1 MAHTD
6 SATTGQDQHILP
18 LELVLRI
25 LTLPWQDETHASAC
39 ETLIGELTEHELE
52 VAARTSYVYWVAVT
66 TYPTLITSDI
76 RKRSAMKE
84 ARRHFVGEGL
94 DHDKALLSLR
104 ETLDFRR
111 KYQLDL
117 LRTCMVPDYPN
128 YTNDE
133 SALTAARYRA
143 YIQEEAR
150 HQTNVVRGH
159 DKMSRC
165 IVLKLERRS
174 AQHDQETFFI
184 AHLYL
189 IERAIATTEVLSEGR
204 EEKCL
209 GIGDFGT
216 YQSAYAPSR
225 QALVAL
231 MDVLQRHYPERLQKM
246 ILLDPP
252 FWMRSL
258 YSILRVFLRSET
270 REKIAMVSGMVRCQ
284 WSCDG
289 RRTPSALCRSLT
301 IASKS
306 NYFLLQDEKE
316 AVLGRIID
324 ADQATPFILP
334 GGTLDSP
341 VDMERFLNNI
351 PFHSLYDD
359 GSIALST

>member
-1 MAHTD
+1 MAHT
-6 SATTGQDQHILP
+6 ANNTTGQNPHLLP
-18 LELVLRI
+18 LELVQRI
-25 LTLPWQDETHASAC
+25 LTRPWQDETHASAC

-66 TYPTLITSDI
+66 THPTLVTTDI
-76 RKRSAMKE
+76 RQRSAMKE
-84 ARRHFVGEGL
+84 PRRHFVGEGF
-94 DHDKALLSLR
+94 DYDKALLSLR

-128 YTNDE
+128 YSNAE
-133 SALTAARYRA
+133 AALIAARYRG

-150 HQTNVVRGH
+150 HQTNVVRGC

-174 AQHDQETFFI
+174 AQHDQDTFFI

-189 IERAIATTEVLSEGR
+189 LERAIATTEVLSEGR

-209 GIGDFGT
+209 GMGDFGT

-225 QALVAL
+225 QALMAL
-231 MDVLQRHYPERLQKM
+231 IDALQRYYPERLKQM

-252 FWMRSL
+252 LWMRAL

-270 REKIAMVSGMVRCQ
+270 REKIVMVSGMVRCAI
-284 WSCDG
+284 CDVM
-289 RRTPSALCRSLT
+289 
-301 IASKS
+301 
-306 NYFLLQDEKE
+306 N
-316 AVLGRIID
+316 D
-324 ADQATPFILP
+324 AHRVQYADRVPQ
-334 GGTLDSP
+334 
-341 VDMERFLNNI
+341 R
-351 PFHSLYDD
+351 
-359 GSIALST
+359 